1 MDKRKGIGL
10 FGLIGMVIS
19 SCIGSGVFAI
29 TGQLAQVASPGSALI
44 AWGVVGVGFMM
55 LALSLANRARSA
67 PTCTASSST
76 PRRASARS
84 RASSRAGGTG

>member
-44 AWGVVGVGFMM
+44 A
-55 LALSLANRARSA
+55 LSLIHI
-67 PTCTASSST
+67 
-76 PRRASARS
+76 
-84 RASSRAGGTG
+84 